1 MKILVTGANGFIGRV
16 CVKTMLARGHEV
28 DALDLVDLGYFNG
41 TDINFF
47 HSRDIV
53 TPFTIAETFD
63 AVVHLAAYNVT
74 HVGDTQASIYT
85 YTRVNV
91 DGTANV
97 LSGVRARRFVFLST
111 AKVYRKRAGLI
122 TEESKVD
129 PQQPYEK
136 SKRLAEELCL
146 RARNNQE
153 LVILRSVNAFGPGQ
167 PEKAVIPVFFA
178 RAISGEPI
186 KVFGPRGAWLQ
197 FVHVDDLARA
207 LEIAAVT
214 PGADGV
220 FNVAS
225 DDVVRLEDLALMVKK
240 ICGSSSDI
248 CFTDERF
255 EPKSEVSYAKIKEK
269 LGWQPSI
276 VLEEALY
283 RYYEYY
289 VQQRQA

>member
-1 MKILVTGANGFIGRV
+1 MKILVTGTNGFVGRV
-16 CVKTMLARGHEV
+16 CVAGMLARGHEV
-28 DALDLVDLGYFNG
+28 DALDLIDLGYFNG
-41 TDINFF
+41 TGIHRFY
-47 HSRDIV
+47 SRDI
-53 TPFTIAETFD
+53 TSPFTLAESFD

-74 HVGDTQASIYT
+74 HIGDTESSM

-91 DGTANV
+91 DGTANL
-97 LSGVRARRFVFLST
+97 LSVVRARRFVFLST
-111 AKVYRKRAGLI
+111 TKVYRKRAGLI
-122 TEESKVD
+122 TEESEVD
-129 PQQPYEK
+129 PQQPYERT
-136 SKRLAEELCL
+136 KRLAEELCL
-146 RARNNQE
+146 RMRDNRG

-178 RAISGEPI
+178 RAMSGEPI
-186 KVFGPRGAWLQ
+186 EVFGPRNAWLQ
-197 FVHVDDLARA
+197 FVYVDDLARA
-207 LEIAAVT
+207 LEMAAVT

-255 EPKSEVSYAKIKEK
+255 ESKVEVSYGKIRER
-269 LGWQPSI
+269 LGWRPSI
-276 VLEEALY
+276 TLEEALC

>member
-16 CVKTMLARGHEV
+16 CVAGMLTRGHEV

-41 TDINFF
+41 TGIHRF
-47 HSRDIV
+47 HSHDIIS
-53 TPFTIAETFD
+53 PFTLAESFD

-74 HVGDTQASIYT
+74 HIGDTEASM

-91 DGTANV
+91 DGTANL

-111 AKVYRKRAGLI
+111 TKVYRKHAGLI
-122 TEESKVD
+122 TEESEVD
-129 PQQPYEK
+129 PQQPYERT
-136 SKRLAEELCL
+136 KRLAEELCL
-146 RARNNQE
+146 RMRDNGG
-153 LVILRSVNAFGPGQ
+153 LVILRSVNAFGPAQ

-178 RAISGEPI
+178 RAMSGEPI

-197 FVHVDDLARA
+197 FVYVDDLARA
-207 LEIAAVT
+207 LEMAAVT
-214 PGADGV
+214 PGVDGV

-255 EPKSEVSYAKIKEK
+255 EPKAEVSYGRIKER
-269 LGWQPSI
+269 LGWRPS
-276 VLEEALY
+276 VALEEALS

-289 VQQRQA
+289 LQEQQA